1 MVSPRPYILAT
12 TTMVPSLQTNA
23 AFFFLA
29 VFASLTGLLT
39 PQVILGAGPSRGGG
53 GGYLLRVYISQ
64 RSPFRRGSMSGL
76 MIAPTNAED
85 LFSLDT
91 EFRITVLGTPLSGD
105 DDAKR
110 SPT

>member
-53 GGYLLRVYISQ
+53 GAICFEYTFRNGR
-64 RSPFRRGSMSGL
+64 RSG
-76 MIAPTNAED
+76 ED
-85 LFSLDT
+85 
-91 EFRITVLGTPLSGD
+91 R
-105 DDAKR
+105 
-110 SPT
+110 